1 MSALALQRISPE
13 VPAIAE
19 TVPGYQAAIWNGLI
33 VPGATPRAIIALLN
47 QVVVQQL
54 KQPDMR
60 DRFATL
66 GAEILSSTPAEFDA
80 FIRAEMAKWEKVIKT
95 AGVTPD

>member
-1 MSALALQRISPE
+1 MLFRS
-13 VPAIAE
+13 
-19 TVPGYQAAIWNGLI
+19 

-80 FIRAEMAKWEKVIKT
+80 FIRAEMAKWEKVIK
-95 AGVTPD
+95 ASGMRMN

>member
-1 MSALALQRISPE
+1 MLFRS
-13 VPAIAE
+13 
-19 TVPGYQAAIWNGLI
+19 
-33 VPGATPRAIIALLN
+33 
-47 QVVVQQL
+47 VVVQQL

-80 FIRAEMAKWEKVIKT
+80 FIRAEMAKWEKVIK
-95 AGVTPD
+95 ASGMRMN